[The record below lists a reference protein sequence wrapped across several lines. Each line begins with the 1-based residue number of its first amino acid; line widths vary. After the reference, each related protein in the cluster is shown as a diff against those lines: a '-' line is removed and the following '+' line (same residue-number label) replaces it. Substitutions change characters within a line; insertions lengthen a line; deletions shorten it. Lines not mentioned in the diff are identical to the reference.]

1 MINRNDKI
9 EIEFLDHVAIRV
21 VDVDASSKWYENVL
35 GLKRYQLF
43 EWGDFPIF
51 LLSGK
56 SGIALFPANTTDTKL
71 NPNSKNVKI
80 DHFAFNV
87 TNENFEKAKNKYI
100 ELNLE
105 FNVQDHH
112 YFDSIYTKD
121 LDGHTVELTTIK
133 ANKQEFYKLEAT
145 PPMANI
151 YKIPY

>member
-1 MINRNDKI
+1 MTDNEHKI

-21 VDVDASSKWYENVL
+21 ADLEASALWYEKVL
-35 GLKRYQLF
+35 GLKRYQLS
-43 EWGDFPIF
+43 EWGEFPIF

-71 NPNSKNVKI
+71 DPISKNVKI

-87 TNENFEKAKNKYI
+87 TNENFEKAKKRYV

-105 FNVQDHH
+105 FNIQDHI

-133 ANKQEFYKLEAT
+133 VNEQEFYK
-145 PPMANI
+145 
-151 YKIPY
+151 

>member
-1 MINRNDKI
+1 MTDKELQI

-21 VDVDASSKWYENVL
+21 ADMDVSAKWYKKVL
-35 GLKRYQLF
+35 GLKRYQLP

-71 NPNSKNVKI
+71 DPTSKNVKI

-87 TNENFEKAKNKYI
+87 TNENFEKAKKRYI
-100 ELNLE
+100 QLNLE
-105 FNVQDHH
+105 FNIQDHH

-121 LDGHTVELTTIK
+121 PDGHTVELTTIK
-133 ANKQEFYKLEAT
+133 INEREFYK
-145 PPMANI
+145 
-151 YKIPY
+151 